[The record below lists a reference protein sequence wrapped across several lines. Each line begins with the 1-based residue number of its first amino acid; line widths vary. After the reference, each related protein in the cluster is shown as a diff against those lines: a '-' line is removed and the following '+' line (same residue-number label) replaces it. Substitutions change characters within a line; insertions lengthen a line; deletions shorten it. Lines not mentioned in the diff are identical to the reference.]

1 MRTAM
6 QELLSEISNP
16 NWDRLSFDTR
26 YEIFDKLLNLEKEQ
40 IMDFFLKGYSIG
52 ESDLN
57 PKAEFGKYYDQTY
70 NQNK

>member
-1 MRTAM
+1 MKTAM
-6 QELLSEISNP
+6 QEAIELVKKYDNREIPFNVMLFNLELLLE
-16 NWDRLSFDTR
+16 
-26 YEIFDKLLNLEKEQ
+26 KEKEQ

-57 PKAEFGKYYDQTY
+57 PKVEFEKYYNQTY